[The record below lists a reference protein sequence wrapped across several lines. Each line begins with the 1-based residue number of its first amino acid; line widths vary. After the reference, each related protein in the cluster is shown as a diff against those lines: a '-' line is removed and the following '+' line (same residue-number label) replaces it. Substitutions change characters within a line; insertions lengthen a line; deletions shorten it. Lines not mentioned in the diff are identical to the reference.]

1 MSAGTI
7 IAWMMVAGCAEVTSQ
22 ILRLQQT
29 EPEGWLIWDYAG
41 RIATMALLAANPAVR
56 AAAYPT

>member
-1 MSAGTI
+1 
-7 IAWMMVAGCAEVTSQ
+7 MMVAGCAEVTSQ